1 MKVMNEFGRSGYEIH
16 YYSYIASRVRSLIV
30 MYSVIIQLGWWLVLH
45 IYSIHYD
52 SLMAHVYIAI
62 LLKHT
67 VVGKVV

>member
-1 MKVMNEFGRSGYEIH
+1 MNLGGVVMNSSECL
-16 YYSYIASRVRSLIV
+16 VRSLIV